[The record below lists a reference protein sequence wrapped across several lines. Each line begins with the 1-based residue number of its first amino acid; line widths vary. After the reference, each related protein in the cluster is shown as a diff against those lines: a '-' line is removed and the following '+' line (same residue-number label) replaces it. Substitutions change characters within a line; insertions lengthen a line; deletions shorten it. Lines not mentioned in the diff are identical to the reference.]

1 MSLIVTTEYDF
12 QRVQPPA
19 LPLATDQY
27 SKAYQ
32 DQLNNVLRLYFNRL
46 QNILN
51 QMNTGS
57 GEIDG
62 SGMQFPYGAF
72 SDTAYT
78 TLSAGINNSV
88 TTIPVVST
96 VGFLTAGE
104 LRIFTEV
111 ITYTGKTATSF
122 TGCTRGARGSAN
134 IAHSTG
140 AVVTKIQSPVANTA
154 VPMYV
159 NTTDFSNEVTVID
172 QYKFTAVKA
181 GLYNLQWSGQFNNTD
196 TTEHDA
202 SVWLRVDGV
211 DVPGSTGFIAVVS
224 KHGGIDGHGII
235 GWNYYIQL
243 TAGQNVQIWWS
254 TTNEKLTLEC
264 YGPSTGPTRP
274 STASVVAT
282 LSFVSALPP

>member
-1 MSLIVTTEYDF
+1 MTLIVTSDF
-12 QRVQPPA
+12 ELNRVVAPRLPTAPA
-19 LPLATDQY
+19 QYESRFHDQY
-27 SKAYQ
+27 S
-32 DQLNNVLRLYFNRL
+32 DVLRLYFNRL
-46 QNILN
+46 DNILG
-51 QMNTGS
+51 QLQTGS
-57 GEIDG
+57 GSIDG
-62 SGMQFPYGAF
+62 SGIQFPYGAF
-72 SDTAYT
+72 QDTAYT

-96 VGFLTAGE
+96 AGFLTAGE
-104 LRIFTEV
+104 LRITTEV
-111 ITYTGKTATSF
+111 ITYTGKTATTF

-140 AVVTKIQSPVANTA
+140 AVVTKIQSPAANTA
-154 VPMYV
+154 VPMYM
-159 NTTDFSNEVTVID
+159 NTTDFSNTVTVVD
-172 QYKFTAVKA
+172 DYKLTVAKS

-196 TTEHDA
+196 TSEHDG
-202 SVWLRVDGV
+202 SVWLRINGV

-224 KHGGIDGHGII
+224 SHGGIDGHGII
-235 GWNYYIQL
+235 GWNYYVQL

-254 TTNEKLTLEC
+254 TTNTKLTLEC